1 MTVSPSHLSP
11 AMLRLQV
18 EVEIPNTR
26 VSRPGSGRPGSAVG
40 DHQVVLDARDDLA
53 DPVAADR
60 HSKIGL
66 GVVAEVV
73 TTPQVATWPQR
84 PPPVDV
90 VRARSDHTGLVPA
103 FPAGD
108 IRFLI

>member
-1 MTVSPSHLSP
+1 MWNTNHAGVP
-11 AMLRLQV
+11 AA
-18 EVEIPNTR
+18 
-26 VSRPGSGRPGSAVG
+26 GSSGFGRAVG

-53 DPVAADR
+53 DRVAADR
-60 HSKIGL
+60 HSKMGL
-66 GVVAEVV
+66 GVLAEVV
-73 TTPQVATWPQR
+73 ATPPVVAWPQR